1 MAHPD
6 ADELYARALDLPP
19 DERLSLAAKLIDSV
33 EGPEDPEWS
42 AAWAAELD
50 RRMARVEAGEVAL
63 EDWQTVKASLLADLQ
78 RQ

>member
-1 MAHPD
+1 MAQPD
-6 ADELYARALDLPP
+6 ADELLARALDLPV

-42 AAWAAELD
+42 SAWAAELD
-50 RRMARVEAGEVAL
+50 RRMAQVEAGEVEL
-63 EDWQTVKASLLADLQ
+63 EDWQTVKANLLADLH